1 MFLNVKTAEEVNQ
14 AGGGGSSL
22 RSTGVAVIQ
31 MIEQSIF
38 SLRQMFPFRELCVLL
53 RIR

>member
-1 MFLNVKTAEEVNQ
+1 MFVNVKTAEEVNQ

-31 MIEQSIF
+31 MIEQSICF
-38 SLRQMFPFRELCVLL
+38 IFFEANEVSL
-53 RIR
+53 